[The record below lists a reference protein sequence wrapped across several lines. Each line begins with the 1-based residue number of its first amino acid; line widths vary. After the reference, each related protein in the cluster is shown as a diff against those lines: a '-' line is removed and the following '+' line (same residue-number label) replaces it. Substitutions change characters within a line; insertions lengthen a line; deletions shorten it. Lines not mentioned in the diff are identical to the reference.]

1 MWICCEIVLMSYLP
15 SELEEGMLFVNRIS
29 VGVIEPYIELFELKE
44 IPEDMDDFMSKNGA
58 PVELLIIDEE
68 ENIIAEHDEIGCWW
82 DEEEDEFYEFTLDDV
97 NLILREYEGF
107 VDVYFEEESPLFY
120 EDKIILSLIEDN

>member
-1 MWICCEIVLMSYLP
+1 MLIACEIVLKSYLP
-15 SELEEGMLFVNRIS
+15 LELEEGMLFVNRIS

-44 IPEDMDDFMSKNGA
+44 IPEDMDEFMSKNGA
-58 PVELLIIDEE
+58 PVELFIIDED

-82 DEEEDEFYEFTLDDV
+82 DEEEDEFYEITLNDI
-97 NLILREYEGF
+97 NLIINEYEGF

-120 EDKIILSLIEDN
+120 DDKIILSLIEDN